1 MPKKGKRNSNQSRQA
16 HKNLLTL
23 VLSFLHLGEEKPK
36 HAQHKARRQPTTKP
50 KAKPKKRTQRLA
62 AHAVAVQKADKADK
76 QQKKQISA
84 PPLYGKSVVERH
96 KERLSGV
103 AEEPL
108 QRDPDKHGV
117 FEERMHLD
125 WLLEPEP
132 KEEQIQPIQPILQ
145 DESPKIVPKEKQ
157 GKAADGLDLEF
168 TADAEPDAKQ
178 ESADEE
184 HLREQVAEE
193 GFLES
198 AAEPKGKA
206 AVGKGHTFLSW
217 FTKEQKGEITSA
229 KPLSEKEQKA
239 QAKKE
244 AKRLKEKA
252 AQEKKEEKK
261 WREEAER
268 RSKILEERDAKE
280 KAEKKP
286 ETRGQKDIEWKMPK
300 PKKQNAFQRFFSA
313 LGYMGLDRER
323 TALIDNLGTMMGAG
337 LSLLEALR
345 VLEREMRKRPMRKLI
360 GRIVVAVEMGS
371 PLWRAMEGQYFFK
384 QQQIAMIRVGEE
396 AGSLVENLHY
406 LSQQEERDH
415 ALRSKVKTA
424 MIYPAIV
431 LVMMTGIVF
440 GLGFFVLPNLVGV
453 LTSLG
458 VPLPLITRM
467 IIKGTQI
474 FVTSGV
480 TIITSFV
487 AGILVLVLLT
497 KYTPFKILVQWVIY
511 HIPGIGKLLKEAT
524 LSRFGVVVGGLLQAG
539 VPVTEAL
546 ESLVNATSL
555 ARYRSFYAELLEHV
569 KLGDSFA
576 TSFESIKATD
586 KCFPAS
592 MQQLVITGEQSGSL
606 TKIMLKIAD
615 IHDKEASDIA
625 EKLPVIIEP
634 LLLLFIGGLVATI
647 AIGVLGPIY
656 SVVGNVGGA

>member
-1 MPKKGKRNSNQSRQA
+1 MPKTGKRNSSQSRQA
-16 HKNLLTL
+16 HKSLLTL
-23 VLSFLHLGEEKPK
+23 VLSFLHLGEEKPQ
-36 HAQHKARRQPTTKP
+36 HAQHKARRKP
-50 KAKPKKRTQRLA
+50 AIQHRIKPKKHGQRLA
-62 AHAVAVQKADKADK
+62 VHVAAARKTGRHSKE
-76 QQKKQISA
+76 QISL
-84 PPLYGKSVVERH
+84 PSLQGESVVERH
-96 KERLSGV
+96 KQRLIA
-103 AEEPL
+103 AEEPS
-108 QRDPDKHGV
+108 QNDPDKHGV
-117 FEERMHLD
+117 FEEREHLD
-125 WLLEPEP
+125 RLLEPKE
-132 KEEQIQPIQPILQ
+132 EEQIQPLPQPASSKL
-145 DESPKIVPKEKQ
+145 VTKEKQ
-157 GKAADGLDLEF
+157 EQATGGLELEF
-168 TADAEPDAKQ
+168 TTDPEPDAKK

-184 HLREQVAEE
+184 RLREQVAEE

-198 AAEPKGKA
+198 AAEPKKKNA
-206 AVGKGHTFLSW
+206 AGEKRTFLSW
-217 FTKEQKGEITSA
+217 FKKEEQGEITAARPLSKKEQK
-229 KPLSEKEQKA
+229 EKAA
-239 QAKKE
+239 QE

-252 AQEKKEEKK
+252 AQEKREEKK

-268 RSKILEERDAKE
+268 RSKILEERKTKE
-280 KAEKKP
+280 KEKKP
-286 ETRGQKDIEWKMPK
+286 ETHTQKEIEWKMPK
-300 PKKQNAFQRFFSA
+300 PKKQNAFQRFVSA
-313 LGYMGLDRER
+313 LAYMGLDRER

-345 VLEREMRKRPMRKLI
+345 VLGREMRKRPMRKLI

-396 AGSLVENLHY
+396 AGSLVENLQY
-406 LSQQEERDH
+406 LSEQEERDH

-474 FVTSGV
+474 FVTSGGM
-480 TIITSFV
+480 IITSFV
-487 AGILVLVLLT
+487 TGILALVLLT
-497 KYTPFKILVQWVIY
+497 KYTPFRILVQWVIY
-511 HIPGIGKLLKEAT
+511 HIPGIGKLVKEAT

-539 VPVTEAL
+539 VPITEAL

-615 IHDKEASDIA
+615 IHDKEASEIA